1 MRYNFGVTGTWFIG
15 ADLAWREG
23 TAGLTA
29 NETGAA
35 VTGGDGQ
42 ILDAG
47 RTRGAGK
54 TTGWADRAAED
65 GHAVMFADA
74 PLVVAS
80 ETSQR
85 LRETQAGQGYGRWNV
100 SANTANVHSPRL
112 AGMQFLR
119 LAGLSGGGYSDG
131 SGGSPRAGPARL
143 GDLPVRHAGRR
154 RGTGYD
160 TERRRYKRK
169 PPHVPAGPGRAERA
183 ANCDTLIERPGQLAD
198 AGPPLL
204 PRSHRVTKDPA
215 GQPPPVRDPACKH
228 REGLIDALLRAW
240 TASLWARHGLDRCQV
255 LGLPAKPTGDPA
267 ATMIVLARPEQLLQP
282 LLSAAEECDL
292 RAHRECI
299 FMPCIE
305 LPADQ

>member
-1 MRYNFGVTGTWFIG
+1 VRYNFGVTGTWFIG

-23 TAGLTA
+23 TAGLAA
-29 NETGAA
+29 NQTGVA

-47 RTRGAGK
+47 WTRGVGQII
-54 TTGWADRAAED
+54 GWADRAAGD
-65 GHAVMFADA
+65 GNAVMFADA

-85 LRETQAGQGYGRWNV
+85 LCETQARQGYGRWKV
-100 SANTANVHSPRL
+100 SADTANVPFPA
-112 AGMQFLR
+112 AGGQGIFR
-119 LAGLSGGGYSDG
+119 RQRQVAARRS
-131 SGGSPRAGPARL
+131 ARL

-183 ANCDTLIERPGQLAD
+183 ANCDTLIERLKQLAD
-198 AGPPLL
+198 ADSRHWSAIPPTSTAKTSSMPCCAPGTIALGAPRLRPL
-204 PRSHRVTKDPA
+204 P
-215 GQPPPVRDPACKH
+215 
-228 REGLIDALLRAW
+228 
-240 TASLWARHGLDRCQV
+240 V
-255 LGLPAKPTGDPA
+255 LGMPAKPTGGPA
-267 ATMIVLARPEQLLQP
+267 ATMIVPARPEQLLQP

-292 RAHRECI
+292 RARRECTS
-299 FMPCIE
+299 MPCIE